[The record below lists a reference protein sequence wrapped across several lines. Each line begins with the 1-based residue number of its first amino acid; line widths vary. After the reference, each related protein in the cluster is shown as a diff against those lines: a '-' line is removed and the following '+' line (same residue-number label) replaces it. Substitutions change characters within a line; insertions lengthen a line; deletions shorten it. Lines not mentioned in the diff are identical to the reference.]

1 MKGRGKGI
9 SLMKMKGEGI
19 SLDEGKGVL
28 RYQSDEG
35 KGEVS
40 V

>member
-1 MKGRGKGI
+1 MKGGGRYQFDEGE
-9 SLMKMKGEGI
+9 GEGI
-19 SLDEGKGVL
+19 SLITKGK

>member
-1 MKGRGKGI
+1 MKGGGRYQFDEG
-9 SLMKMKGEGI
+9 KGEGI
-19 SLDEGKGVL
+19 SLMKGRG